1 MLIFRAYP
9 LFLSAAFAIMIFF
22 ANFALNT
29 FLLPTI

>member
-1 MLIFRAYP
+1 MLIFEHT
-9 LFLSAAFAIMIFF
+9 LFFLSAVFAIMIFF